1 MLLLIQPS
9 NAIEWA
15 NERDAHISIYEQN
28 GRTNERKKQIY
39 QLFPTSSSVTD
50 RETTEWILWLV
61 SLCDCNTFFSSFVR
75 ANFPA
80 VRLFIGIFQYFLT
93 HLTSSQTLALHS
105 TFVIIN
111 YTGCRCRHRRR
122 RSWWWWFNI
131 KHTHIQPQ
139 SPHHQH
145 RNQNKCT
152 RAPRYNDILTYFFNK
167 ISFFYAYFKK
177 VPPQPISDYMGRVCT
192 PAVILMLRTLDASIN

>member
-9 NAIEWA
+9 TTIEWA
-15 NERDAHISIYEQN
+15 ERKRRTYEKN
-28 GRTNERKKQIY
+28 GRTNERKKKKKIY

-61 SLCDCNTFFSSFVR
+61 SLCDCNFFFL
-75 ANFPA
+75 AQNFP
-80 VRLFIGIFQYFLT
+80 VVWLFIGIFQYFLT

-122 RSWWWWFNI
+122 LLVVVVLT
-131 KHTHIQPQ
+131 KTHAYTATITTSSASQSKYVCCAVRARLIQRYTYLLLQ
-139 SPHHQH
+139 
-145 RNQNKCT
+145 QNH
-152 RAPRYNDILTYFFNK
+152 F
-167 ISFFYAYFKK
+167 
-177 VPPQPISDYMGRVCT
+177 
-192 PAVILMLRTLDASIN
+192 LRIY